1 MSVNITPKA
10 FDVKT
15 NYDPSQKLPPEMTY
29 NLGKKSY
36 KQYLKM
42 KRNKSKPKIDESK
55 EKEKEPS
62 GIKSALSSE
71 TKSFM
76 REGIEIAEREIGSPK
91 QESAK
96 EDD

>member
-1 MSVNITPKA
+1 
-10 FDVKT
+10 
-15 NYDPSQKLPPEMTY
+15 MTY

-42 KRNKSKPKIDESK
+42 KRNKSKPKIEESK
-55 EKEKEPS
+55 DKEKD

-91 QESAK
+91 EESAK